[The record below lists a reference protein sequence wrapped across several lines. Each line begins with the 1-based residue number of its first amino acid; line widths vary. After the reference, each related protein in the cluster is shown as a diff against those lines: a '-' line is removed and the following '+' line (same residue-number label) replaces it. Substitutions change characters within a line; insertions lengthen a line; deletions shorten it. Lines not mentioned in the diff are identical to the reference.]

1 MGDKNKYIEKFCSSV
16 FGMNSI
22 FSIVDSI
29 LKGSIKLAFALILI
43 KLSGPDRIIYRFTEG
58 G

>member
-1 MGDKNKYIEKFCSSV
+1 MLSQFS
-16 FGMNSI
+16 GMNSVFPI
-22 FSIVDSI
+22 FDSI
-29 LKGSIKLAFALILI
+29 LMGSIQLAPALILI

>member
-16 FGMNSI
+16 FGMNSV
-22 FSIVDSI
+22 FSIFDSI
-29 LKGSIKLAFALILI
+29 LMGSMQLAPALILI